1 MMMQHGHGKLPKPD
15 PIHTGVKVLKM
26 IHFVHVLTVK
36 PKKPIKNHTTRKIWS
51 INRQMKVMDIT
62 PFNTTCQINQ
72 GNWHIKGTAIS
83 FQK

>member
-1 MMMQHGHGKLPKPD
+1 MGKLPKPD
-15 PIHTGVKVLKM
+15 PIHTGVKVL
-26 IHFVHVLTVK
+26 ITIQFVRVLTGK

-51 INRQMKVMDIT
+51 INRQKKVMDIT

-72 GNWHIKGTAIS
+72 DNWHIKGTAIS